1 MESKKM
7 RDRVAWNRC
16 GQPDLW
22 PNSSE
27 TAPLT
32 SNLPPSAA
40 KRSWLCV
47 TTDVDFNRAMS
58 TDREADNPC
67 APRYHCDR
75 QLRRPPPDTS
85 PARLSRNPFATGQTL
100 ILFLLESIQL
110 NAAISFSPRFSF
122 PDSISPSFFFFLR
135 LFFSLHLIYLLIF
148 SYVFPIFF
156 PHFLP
161 LLFVPFLSL
170 SRLYIRHEKGVK
182 WFFGTRY
189 VIEFRATR
197 PPFYSFFF
205 STESSGVEAGKRGH
219 SIGLFGS
226 S

>member
-1 MESKKM
+1 M

-148 SYVFPIFF
+148 SYVF
-156 PHFLP
+156 HFLS
-161 LLFVPFLSL
+161 PFPSASLCSLPFSL
-170 SRLYIRHEKGVK
+170 STIYSSREGCKMI
-182 WFFGTRY
+182 
-189 VIEFRATR
+189 FRNEVCNR
-197 PPFYSFFF
+197 
-205 STESSGVEAGKRGH
+205 V
-219 SIGLFGS
+219 
-226 S
+226 

>member
-1 MESKKM
+1 M
-7 RDRVAWNRC
+7 RDRVAWDRC

-40 KRSWLCV
+40 KRSWPCV

-110 NAAISFSPRFSF
+110 NAAISFFSSSLIPSLYLPLF
-122 PDSISPSFFFFLR
+122 FLFFLFFYVSSFLFILFTYSFFPT
-135 LFFSLHLIYLLIF
+135 FS
-148 SYVFPIFF
+148 IFF
-156 PHFLP
+156 PHFLL

-170 SRLYIRHEKGVK
+170 GYIFV
-182 WFFGTRY
+182 TRR
-189 VIEFRATR
+189 V
-197 PPFYSFFF
+197 
-205 STESSGVEAGKRGH
+205 
-219 SIGLFGS
+219 
-226 S
+226 

>member
-122 PDSISPSFFFFLR
+122 PDSISPSFFFLFTSLLFSSSYLLTHFFLR
-135 LFFSLHLIYLLIF
+135 
-148 SYVFPIFF
+148 F
-156 PHFLP
+156 PHFLS
-161 LLFVPFLSL
+161 PFPSASLCSLPFSL
-170 SRLYIRHEKGVK
+170 SAIYSSREGCKMI
-182 WFFGTRY
+182 
-189 VIEFRATR
+189 FRNEVCNR
-197 PPFYSFFF
+197 
-205 STESSGVEAGKRGH
+205 V
-219 SIGLFGS
+219 
-226 S
+226 